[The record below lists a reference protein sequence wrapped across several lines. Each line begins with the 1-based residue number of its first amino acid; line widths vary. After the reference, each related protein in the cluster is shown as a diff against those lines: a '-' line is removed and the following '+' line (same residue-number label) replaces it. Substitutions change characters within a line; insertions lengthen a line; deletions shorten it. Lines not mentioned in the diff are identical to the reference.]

1 MVGVSE
7 WGLKTCQK
15 VQEQYNAH
23 SWQPL
28 QRHFRNPNTSVDT
41 MCKDDH

>member
-1 MVGVSE
+1 MLIWSSSLMVGVSE

-15 VQEQYNAH
+15 VQEEYNDH

-28 QRHFRNPNTSVDT
+28 KRHFKNPNKS
-41 MCKDDH
+41 